1 VVKVRNTQTDMEWL
15 WEKDKF
21 VNRVYLMREL
31 YEKYL
36 EGSLEPSIFDTEA
49 DPFVDPNEPMHVG
62 YSSVFLKSLSFCVP
76 SEDDYAIYHDSQ
88 QTGIMHVKVEPCKPD
103 GGVINDDE
111 DEGNPFDM
119 VEQPQDLLGKR
130 LDVLVTV
137 SSCKGLQKKVH
148 TRDSPK
154 FSL

>member
-1 VVKVRNTQTDMEWL
+1 MVKVRNTQTDMEWL

-103 GGVINDDE
+103 GGVINDE
-111 DEGNPFDM
+111 DVAGS
-119 VEQPQDLLGKR
+119 
-130 LDVLVTV
+130 LVTAARPV
-137 SSCKGLQKKVH
+137 R
-148 TRDSPK
+148 TASPLRHVVTTGGGP
-154 FSL
+154 SRSAVRGSARCP

>member
-1 VVKVRNTQTDMEWL
+1 MEWL

-49 DPFVDPNEPMHVG
+49 DPFVDPND
-62 YSSVFLKSLSFCVP
+62 SFCVP